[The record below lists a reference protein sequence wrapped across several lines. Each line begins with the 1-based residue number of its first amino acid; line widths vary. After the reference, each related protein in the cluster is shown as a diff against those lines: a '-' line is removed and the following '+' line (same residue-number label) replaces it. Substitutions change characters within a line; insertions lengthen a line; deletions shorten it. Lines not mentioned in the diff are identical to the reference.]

1 MKESFNP
8 QEILKIAIN
17 IEENGKA
24 LYGALQEKAS
34 DTQLK
39 ELWGYLKDQEEE
51 HRKTFVNMLDHL
63 DDYIVREYAK
73 GEYDAYMKAI
83 ASNYVFTQELV
94 EKKKKELFESDQE
107 AIDFGIYIEKESILT
122 YQALKDYITFD
133 KQGVINKVIDEEKKH
148 LARLIDIR
156 NRFVS
161 E

>member
-1 MKESFNP
+1 MKEGFNP

-24 LYGALQEKAS
+24 LYGALEEKTEDA
-34 DTQLK
+34 QLK

-51 HRKTFVNMLDHL
+51 HRKTFTKMLDNL
-63 DDYIVREYAK
+63 DDYIVHEYSS
-73 GEYDAYMKAI
+73 GDYDAYMKAI
-83 ASNYVFTQELV
+83 ASNYVFTQGLV
-94 EKKKKELFESDQE
+94 EKKKKELFESDQD

-122 YQALKDYITFD
+122 YQALKDYITLD
-133 KQGVINKVIDEEKKH
+133 KQEVISKVIDEEKKH

>member
-1 MKESFNP
+1 MKEGFNP

-24 LYGALQEKAS
+24 LYGALEEKTQ
-34 DTQLK
+34 DVQLK

-51 HRKTFVNMLDHL
+51 HRKTFTNMLDNL
-63 DDYIVREYAK
+63 GDYIVHEYAS
-73 GEYDAYMKAI
+73 GEYDSYMNAI
-83 ASNYVFTQELV
+83 ASNYVFTQKLV
-94 EKKKKELFESDQE
+94 EKKEKELFESDND

-133 KQGVINKVIDEEKKH
+133 KQEVISKVIDEEKRH
-148 LARLIDIR
+148 LSRLIDIR
-156 NRFVS
+156 NRFIS